1 MNGFTPED
9 LQRVIDI
16 KNTTTDLKSNVR
28 DINKELRLQG
38 ELTVNVNTEF
48 SNINSSTSKFV
59 ALQKEA
65 QQSSSATAKAIREQT
80 KQQNVVKTLNIQID
94 DLYRRSR
101 KTNDATAKFVK
112 DIPGL
117 RKLSGP
123 FDEAAKASRQTVL
136 SNAKALDIQ
145 GRVGKLNVDAL
156 KNGKGLTAQKLKQ
169 MNLTD
174 ITQGKTGPAA
184 AKLLRDAKATSK
196 TQIVGVAGLKA
207 GFKSLGPVITKA
219 LGPLALLK
227 IAADIAKFFWDA
239 MIGASKATAD
249 MSRNMLISREAAGE
263 LYTKTLPGIV
273 GQYNQIAKTQN
284 ETTITTEAYS
294 KALGDINNELG
305 MQLNLAEDFGNQTS
319 LNVAEVAKMQENF
332 GLSAKASTQLF
343 LEATATNKPLKDI
356 NTSIFGTLGLMSVQS
371 GLQIDINKTIEEA
384 VGITGNMRAN
394 FGYSTES
401 IAKAVFQAKLL
412 GLSLSQA
419 DGISSSLLN
428 FQSSI
433 ESEMEAELMLGR
445 SLNLEEARRAAL
457 MGDTET
463 LMTEISQQAGSQ
475 EDFLKMNIF
484 QRQALAKAVGL
495 EVNALADMYKDREEN
510 DALAEKSLELQNKLE
525 GKNIQLKTDKNGKI
539 LNSLAE
545 ITAASK
551 ATGESEEK
559 IREILG
565 GQVRLRKQEED
576 ATQKFAKAMQQAK
589 EAFSRLVDGGALD
602 KLVDIFSGMAES
614 SMFSGF
620 KEEGEAKR
628 IRDEAV
634 NTKLSQDKIDIAELA
649 LEAQSQATGVD
660 DVRDVA
666 GAALSGAAIGAAL
679 TAWLGPGA
687 LVGAAIG
694 GLVGGG
700 VAALVNMGDQMEA
713 DIRLD
718 TAKELDLTPD
728 SVDDFILRPGQAPIK
743 FNKDDLLIGGTN
755 LNGGGDGNVEMIL
768 NKILTA
774 VEGGGD
780 VYMDGAKVGK
790 SLALATSRMG

>member
-38 ELTVNVNTEF
+38 ELTVNVSTEF

-101 KTNDATAKFVK
+101 KTNDATAKILVAQASALSSARDSAQTLASSYYELAESSASIDGNTMWFSSLSEFVK

-123 FDEAAKASRQTVL
+123 FDAAAKASRQTVL
-136 SNAKALDIQ
+136 SNAKSKAFMEE
-145 GRVGKLNVDAL
+145 AL
-156 KNGKGLTAQKLKQ
+156 KTGKGLTTEKLKELK
-169 MNLTD
+169 LTD
-174 ITQGKTGPAA
+174 ITGKATGTSAA
-184 AKLLRDAKATSK
+184 ALLKKAKVTAS
-196 TQIVGVAGLKA
+196 TQNVGIAGLKA
-207 GFKSLGPVITKA
+207 GFKSLGPIITKA

-227 IAADIAKFFWDA
+227 IAADVAKFFWDA

-249 MSRNMLISREAAGE
+249 MSRNMLISRESARE
-263 LYTKTLPGIV
+263 LYTKDIPRIV
-273 GQYNQIAKTQN
+273 DQYNLIAKAQG
-284 ETTITTEAYS
+284 ETTITQESYIKGLNTVNS
-294 KALGDINNELG
+294 ELG
-305 MQLNLAEDFGNQTS
+305 FQLDLTRDFGDETAM
-319 LNVAEVAKMQENF
+319 NVAEVAKMQNNF

-356 NTSIFGTLGLMSVQS
+356 NKSIFSTLGLMSAQS
-371 GLQIDINKTIEEA
+371 GLQVDINKTIEEA

-419 DGISSSLLN
+419 DGISSSLLD

-463 LMTEISQQAGSQ
+463 LMAEISQQAGSQ
-475 EDFLKMNIF
+475 EDFLKMNIY
-484 QRQALAKAVGL
+484 QRQTLAKAVGL
-495 EVNALADMYKDREEN
+495 EVNALADMYKERAEN
-510 DALAEKSLELQNKLE
+510 DALAEKSLELQNKFRVE
-525 GKNIQLKTDKNGKI
+525 GKSLLEDGFDIKTASLSQIRIAAQKAGK
-539 LNSLAE
+539 
-545 ITAASK
+545 
-551 ATGESEEK
+551 SEEEL
-559 IREILG
+559 RDILG
-565 GQVRLRKQEED
+565 EQIYLRKQEED
-576 ATQKFAKAMQQAK
+576 ATQKFAKAMQQVK
-589 EAFSRLVDGGALD
+589 EAFMRLVDGGMID
-602 KLVDIFSGMAES
+602 KLADGLEDLLSGPLFDGAVEKLS
-614 SMFSGF
+614 
-620 KEEGEAKR
+620 EEEQNKVVAKR
-628 IRDEAV
+628 
-634 NTKLSQDKIDIAELA
+634 
-649 LEAQSQATGVD
+649 ATGNIQQD
-660 DVRDVA
+660 IEFAKQLQIANQTQGMFGLSSEFSRNGINTNA
-666 GAALSGAAIGAAL
+666 EIRAAREFVK
-679 TAWLGPGA
+679 T
-687 LVGAAIG
+687 
-694 GLVGGG
+694 
-700 VAALVNMGDQMEA
+700 NE
-713 DIRLD
+713 
-718 TAKELDLTPD
+718 
-728 SVDDFILRPGQAPIK
+728 VDDFILRPGQAPIK

-755 LNGGGDGNVEMIL
+755 LNGGGGGNVEMIL